1 MRKGTRIRGSE
12 VKFIKM
18 STIPRHFGL
27 KYKEESYMFK
37 ELEKVRQETKKDFL
51 RFKQKLASKPAVDE
65 RPVHSLYAP
74 GAARPERVSCAAA
87 RTSRGSP
94 SAKGPAMSAAALLQE
109 VLGGAPR
116 PSGLGEA
123 AAPGKTLS
131 FRPRDFYLRSSAFLR
146 HQTLKKP
153 PVIASGFGTA
163 RPVVLLPPPEPPVKR
178 RACRVLG
185 SSRHAA
191 PRPVL
196 DLGRGREESQEVAPL
211 SGPCMAKER
220 KVSSI
225 STEDGYTNVSSG
237 RRKVRIRT
245 HFMSESR
252 AREAREAAGL
262 GAQGEQE
269 SLPPSDAREAAWQA
283 LLPAR
288 VIPTSIEEIIASL
301 QSEAQLASDQTIK
314 ELIRSIL
321 GQNYDIRMEDI
332 SLMGKMYCKTSSMQ
346 AETPE
351 IQAEHRFQMGAE
363 ESQTSM
369 HKELPEAMSS
379 ILQIEQEDIEWGT
392 SEVESTVFKPQ
403 EISQVQPAEEL
414 SKPLEDGQ
422 PTSDSKEAKRV
433 SLTAKSSEF
442 LQIEGKEV
450 KQMQKRI
457 SLRPRKSSKPLCD
470 KKLREK
476 IPRDYSMPHL
486 HDLCTTI
493 PAQELPIDL
502 RLASRVY
509 HTANRKGHN
518 TLLGKFGTSFL
529 DDHFT
534 DEEQADRILYGIPV
548 MDDNQEYVH
557 IPLTPQ
563 GIPPE
568 LAQGTRERAHK
579 PHLQVL
585 GEEMCAYP
593 EFTKLFWNTAAP
605 KFSVPESVM
614 KETLY
619 PKYESVQASRL
630 LTDKFSYKSSAI
642 TFRRH
647 SRTNF
652 WCFLSRKSASFENIQ
667 KWFGAQPTQLRQV
680 KSAVDLRKEDIIA
693 PLEIKN
699 DMQSSIKEVM
709 FQKTKELKRQLQLT
723 KQNKTEEPIPVEK
736 NIDDILD
743 NMCEKHSLRNLSLT
757 LIEASKKAGIS
768 YIVYPKK
775 KKMKWKKRL
784 KQQKLIFVYQELSKP
799 PKSLE
804 RSTSHGILPEQKKYL
819 FKVPLYE
826 RQIRCPSLPLYLNF
840 EKFFQTKGGIPEN
853 IDPRTWAFDRL
864 IADKDASTP
873 VKEKDDKISVPK
885 DPPERVKEPPKLKL
899 SDDVESDLPQEVIKH
914 YESEVKILTEEI
926 NDKTKY
932 PAFAYCRRGAIY
944 RKLGKLQSAMN
955 DLQRVMLLEPLF
967 LNAYWQ
973 RHLIYLFQDK
983 INEALDDLNYIHKYN
998 KNNTE
1003 AYLSKAEIYRGK
1015 KDVTMAIL
1023 NYTQAIKCRPTDAD
1037 IYFRRGEMYEI
1048 ANKVLAIDDFSKCIF
1063 YDPKRTDALLKRG
1076 LFYYENENW
1085 FAAIED
1091 FTALLNIDHQNSQA
1105 RTYRGIAYVKR
1116 KFYKEATQD
1125 FSAAIH
1131 LDPNNWL
1138 ALYYRGCLFRKSNP
1152 FRALQ
1157 DYSVSA
1163 LINDGYENLGCF
1175 LHRGIVYAHLKLWLL
1190 AICDF
1195 ETVISL
1201 ERTTTLA
1208 YVNIGLIHLLYL
1220 DNYTEAIWQFSE
1232 AIRID
1237 PLCIQSYLCRA
1248 ETYFKLHKL
1257 KKAVNELSR
1266 AIHLQPDG
1274 IQLYIRRGQY
1284 LLMMKC
1290 YDLAKFT
1297 IYQVAEMDKGLIELS
1312 PIQQALIYS
1321 FCENHDK
1328 AIEVLEGINW
1338 NRAEMTMYALLAK
1351 VQMKAK
1357 RTKEA
1362 VKMLK
1367 KALDVI
1373 SHSDKGPNT
1382 TAISADCLYN
1392 LGLCYMEEGNLQM
1405 AFDSFTKAVK
1415 ANPDFAESFYQRGL
1429 CKVKLHKDS
1438 SILDFNHAITLNPKH
1453 YQAYLS
1459 RVAFY
1464 GLKGRYSKAIL
1475 NCNKAIKIYPE
1486 SIRAYLYRGVLKY
1499 YNKTYKLA
1507 ITDLTTA
1514 ISMDKNSYIA
1524 FYNRAL
1530 CYTKIRE
1537 LQMALTDY
1545 GIVLLLDATETVKLN
1560 TFLNRGLIY
1569 LELDQYGFALE
1580 DFKQAALISQTNESL
1595 CHATAMCHHRIN
1607 EFEEAVNF
1615 FTWALKIN
1623 PCFLDAYV
1631 GRGNSYMEC
1640 GHAEAT
1646 KQAQKDFLKAL
1657 HINPAYIKARISF
1670 GYNLQAQG
1678 KFQKA
1683 WNHFTIAIDIDPK
1696 NYLAYEGRA
1705 VVCLQM
1711 GNNFA
1716 AMQDIN
1722 AAVKINTTAEFLT
1735 NRGVIHEFMGH
1746 KQNAM
1751 KDYQDAISL
1760 NPKYSLAYFNAGNI
1774 YFHHRQFSQA
1784 SGYFSK
1790 ALKFDPENEYILM
1803 NRAITNTILK
1813 KYEEAKG
1820 DFANVIESCPF
1831 WAAVYFNR
1839 AHFYYCL
1846 KQYELAEED
1855 LNKALSLKPNDA
1867 LVYNFRAKVR
1877 CKIGLIEE
1885 AMADYN
1891 QALHL
1896 EDHNSVI

>member
-1 MRKGTRIRGSE
+1 MRRGMRIHGSE
-12 VKFIKM
+12 VKFVKM
-18 STIPRHFGL
+18 STIPKHFGL
-27 KYKEESYMFK
+27 KHKEESYMFK

-51 RFKQKLASKPAVDE
+51 RFKQKLASKPGVGE
-65 RPVHSLYAP
+65 GRVHSPQAP
-74 GAARPERVSCAAA
+74 GPARPA
-87 RTSRGSP
+87 RLSRDASRASRGSP
-94 SAKGPAMSAAALLQE
+94 PAKGPARSAAALLQE

-123 AAPGKTLS
+123 AAPGKTRPFL
-131 FRPRDFYLRSSAFLR
+131 PRDFYLRSSAFLR
-146 HQTLKKP
+146 HPPQKPP

-163 RPVVLLPPPEPPVKR
+163 RPVVLLPPPEPPAKLRGLESPRLAGPR
-178 RACRVLG
+178 R
-185 SSRHAA
+185 
-191 PRPVL
+191 VL
-196 DLGRGREESQEVAPL
+196 DLAKGREESQTVAPL
-211 SGPCMAKER
+211 TGPCKARER
-220 KVSSI
+220 KVSYVSAG
-225 STEDGYTNVSSG
+225 DGSAEAGGG

-245 HFMSESR
+245 CFVSESWSP
-252 AREAREAAGL
+252 EAPEAAGL
-262 GAQGEQE
+262 RARGERE
-269 SLPPSDAREAAWQA
+269 SWPPCDTRETAGQA

-288 VIPTSIEEIIASL
+288 VVPTSIQESIASL

-314 ELIRSIL
+314 ELIRSVL
-321 GQNYDIRMEDI
+321 GQNYDIRMEN
-332 SLMGKMYCKTSSMQ
+332 MC
-346 AETPE
+346 
-351 IQAEHRFQMGAE
+351 
-363 ESQTSM
+363 
-369 HKELPEAMSS
+369 KELPEAISS
-379 ILQIEQEDIEWGT
+379 IFQIEQEDIEWGPL
-392 SEVESTVFKPQ
+392 EVESTVFKPQ
-403 EISQVQPAEEL
+403 ETLQVRSAEEL
-414 SKPLEDGQ
+414 SKPLEYGQ
-422 PTSDSKEAKRV
+422 PTSDSKEDKPM
-433 SLTAKSSEF
+433 SLKAKSSEF
-442 LQIEGKEV
+442 LQIKGK
-450 KQMQKRI
+450 QIKRMRKYE
-457 SLRPRKSSKPLCD
+457 SLRPRKSSKPRCD
-470 KKLREK
+470 KKLHKK
-476 IPRDYSMPHL
+476 IPRDYFTPHL
-486 HDLCTTI
+486 HNLCTTI
-493 PAQELPIDL
+493 PARQLPIDL
-502 RLASRVY
+502 CLASRVY
-509 HTANRKGHN
+509 HTANRKGHS
-518 TLLGKFGTSFL
+518 TLLGIFGTSFL
-529 DDHFT
+529 DDRFT
-534 DEEQADRILYGIPV
+534 DEEQTERILYGIPV

-557 IPLTPQ
+557 VPLTPR

-568 LAQGTRERAHK
+568 FAQGTRERAHK

-630 LTDKFSYKSSAI
+630 LTEKFSPETSVLTLHQY
-642 TFRRH
+642 
-647 SRTNF
+647 SRKNF
-652 WCFLSRKSASFENIQ
+652 SCFLLRKSASLESVQ
-667 KWFGAQPTQLRQV
+667 KCFSAQPTQLRRA
-680 KSAVDLRKEDIIA
+680 KSSVDLRKKETIV

-709 FQKTKELKRQLQLT
+709 FQKANELKRQLQLL
-723 KQNKTEEPIPVEK
+723 KQNKTEDPIPVQE
-736 NIDDILD
+736 NIGDIFG
-743 NMCEKHSLRNLSLT
+743 NIGEKHSLRNLSLS

-768 YIVYPKK
+768 YIVYPRKK
-775 KKMKWKKRL
+775 KTKWKKRL
-784 KQQKLIFVYQELSKP
+784 KQRKLTYVYEELAKP

-804 RSTSHGILPEQKKYL
+804 RSESHGILPEQKKYL

-826 RQIRCPSLPLYLNF
+826 HQIRCPSLPLYLNF
-840 EKFFQTKGGIPEN
+840 EKFVQTKGGIPEN
-853 IDPRTWAFDRL
+853 SHPRTWALDML
-864 IADKDASTP
+864 IEHKYQRAP
-873 VKEKDDKISVPK
+873 IKEKVDKISVLK
-885 DPPERVKEPPKLKL
+885 DPPEIVKEPPKLKL
-899 SDDVESDLPQEVIKH
+899 NDNVESNLPPEVIKH

-926 NDKTKY
+926 NNKTEY

-955 DLQRVMLLEPLF
+955 DLQKAMLLEPLF
-967 LNAYWQ
+967 LSAYWH

-1015 KDVTMAIL
+1015 KDITLAIL

-1037 IYFRRGEMYEI
+1037 IYFRRGEMHEI
-1048 ANKVLAIDDFSKCIF
+1048 ANKVLAIGDFSKCIF

-1085 FAAIED
+1085 FAATQD

-1105 RTYRGIAYVKR
+1105 RTYRGIAYVKQ
-1116 KFYKEATQD
+1116 KFYKQATQD

-1157 DYSVSA
+1157 DYSISA
-1163 LINDGYENLGCF
+1163 LINDGHENLGCF

-1201 ERTTTLA
+1201 ERTITLA
-1208 YVNIGLIHLLYL
+1208 YINIGLIQLLHL

-1237 PLCIQSYLCRA
+1237 PLCIQSYICRA

-1284 LLMMKC
+1284 LLMMRC
-1290 YDLAKFT
+1290 YNLAKFT

-1312 PIQQALIYS
+1312 PVQQALIYS

-1328 AIEVLEGINW
+1328 AIEVLDGISW
-1338 NRAEMTMYALLAK
+1338 NRTDMTMYALLAK

-1362 VKMLK
+1362 VRTLK
-1367 KALDVI
+1367 TALDVI
-1373 SHSDKGPNT
+1373 SHSNKGPNAT
-1382 TAISADCLYN
+1382 TISADCLYN
-1392 LGLCYMEEGNLQM
+1392 LGLCYKEEGNLQM
-1405 AFDSFTKAVK
+1405 AFNSFTKAVK
-1415 ANPDFAESFYQRGL
+1415 ANPDSAESFYQRGL
-1429 CKVKLHKDS
+1429 CKAKLYKDS
-1438 SILDFNHAITLNPKH
+1438 SILDFNCAVTLNPKH

-1475 NCNKAIKIYPE
+1475 NCNMAIKIYPE
-1486 SIRAYLYRGVLKY
+1486 GVRAYLYRGVLKY

-1514 ISMDKNSYIA
+1514 INIDKNSYIA

-1545 GIVLLLDATETVKLN
+1545 GVVLLLDARETVKLN

-1569 LELDQYGFALE
+1569 IELGQYGFALE
-1580 DFKQAALISQTNESL
+1580 DFKQAALISQTNGSL
-1595 CHATAMCHHRIN
+1595 YHATAMCHHRIN

-1631 GRGNSYMEC
+1631 GRGNSYMEY
-1640 GHAEAT
+1640 GLDEAT
-1646 KQAQKDFLKAL
+1646 KKAQKDFLKAL
-1657 HINPAYIKARISF
+1657 HINPGYIKARISL
-1670 GYNLQAQG
+1670 GYNLQIQG

-1683 WNHFTIAIDIDPK
+1683 WNHFTIAMDIEPK

-1722 AAVKINTTAEFLT
+1722 AAMKINTTAEFLT

-1751 KDYQDAISL
+1751 KDYQEAISL

-1784 SGYFSK
+1784 SDYFSK
-1790 ALKFDPENEYILM
+1790 ALKFDPENEYVLM
-1803 NRAITNTILK
+1803 NRAIANTILK
-1813 KYEEAKG
+1813 KYEEAKE
-1820 DFANVIESCPF
+1820 DFANVIERCPF

-1855 LNKALSLKPNDA
+1855 LSKALSLKPNDA
-1867 LVYNFRAKVR
+1867 LAYNFRAKVR
-1877 CKIGLIEE
+1877 GKIGLSEE
-1885 AMADYN
+1885 AVADYS
-1891 QALHL
+1891 QALDL
-1896 EDHNSVI
+1896 EDRASFT

>member
-1 MRKGTRIRGSE
+1 MRRGTRIHGSE
-12 VKFIKM
+12 VKFVKM
-18 STIPRHFGL
+18 STISRHFGL

-65 RPVHSLYAP
+65 SPVHSLHAP
-74 GAARPERVSCAAA
+74 SPARPARVSCAAA
-87 RTSRGSP
+87 RTSRVYP
-94 SAKGPAMSAAALLQE
+94 PAKGPAMSAAALLQE

-123 AAPGKTLS
+123 AAPGKTQS

-146 HQTLKKP
+146 HQALKKP

-178 RACRVLG
+178 RARGVLE

-191 PRPVL
+191 PRRVL
-196 DLGRGREESQEVAPL
+196 DLRRGREESQEVAPL
-211 SGPCMAKER
+211 AGPCMAKER
-220 KVSSI
+220 KASSVSA
-225 STEDGYTNVSSG
+225 EDRYMEASSG
-237 RRKVRIRT
+237 RRKVRICT
-245 HFMSESR
+245 HFVSESG

-269 SLPPSDAREAAWQA
+269 SWPPSDAREAACQA

-314 ELIRSIL
+314 ELIRSVL

-332 SLMGKMYCKTSSMQ
+332 SLMGKMYLKTSPMQ
-346 AETPE
+346 VETPE
-351 IQAEHRFQMGAE
+351 IQAEYKFQMGAE
-363 ESQTSM
+363 ESQMSV
-369 HKELPEAMSS
+369 HKELPETMSS
-379 ILQIEQEDIEWGT
+379 ILQIEQEDIEWGP
-392 SEVESTVFKPQ
+392 SEAESIVFKPQ

-433 SLTAKSSEF
+433 SLTAKSPEF
-442 LQIEGKEV
+442 LQIEGKEI
-450 KQMQKRI
+450 KRMRKRK

-470 KKLREK
+470 KKLHKK
-476 IPRDYSMPHL
+476 ITQDYSMPHL

-509 HTANRKGHN
+509 HTANRKGHD

-529 DDHFT
+529 DDRFT
-534 DEEQADRILYGIPV
+534 DEEQTDRILYGIPV

-557 IPLTPQ
+557 IPPTLQ

-568 LAQGTRERAHK
+568 LAQGTREHAHK

-593 EFTKLFWNTAAP
+593 EFTKLFWNAAAP

-630 LTDKFSYKSSAI
+630 LTDKFSCKSSVI
-642 TFRRH
+642 TLHQH

-652 WCFLSRKSASFENIQ
+652 WCFLPRKSASFESIQ
-667 KWFGAQPTQLRQV
+667 KWFSAQPTQLRRV
-680 KSAVDLRKEDIIA
+680 KSSVDLRKEEIIA

-709 FQKTKELKRQLQLT
+709 FQKAKELKRQLQLS
-723 KQNKTEEPIPVEK
+723 KLNKTEEPKYVKE
-736 NIDDILD
+736 NIDDIFD

-784 KQQKLIFVYQELSKP
+784 KQQKLIFVYEELSKP

-804 RSTSHGILPEQKKYL
+804 RSASHGILPGQKKYL

-826 RQIRCPSLPLYLNF
+826 RQIRSPSLPLYLNF
-840 EKFFQTKGGIPEN
+840 EKFVQAKGGIPEN
-853 IDPRTWAFDRL
+853 IDPRTWALDRL
-864 IADKDASTP
+864 LEYKDACTP

-899 SDDVESDLPQEVIKH
+899 NNYVESDLPQEVVKY

-967 LNAYWQ
+967 LNAYWH

-1015 KDVTMAIL
+1015 KDITLAIL

-1201 ERTTTLA
+1201 ERTITLA
-1208 YVNIGLIHLLYL
+1208 YVNIGLIHLLHL

-1297 IYQVAEMDKGLIELS
+1297 IYQIAEMDKGLIELS
-1312 PIQQALIYS
+1312 PMQQALIYS

-1328 AIEVLEGINW
+1328 AIEVLDGISW
-1338 NRAEMTMYALLAK
+1338 NRAEMTVCAVLAK

-1367 KALDVI
+1367 KVLDAI
-1373 SHSDKGPNT
+1373 SHFDKGPNA

-1438 SILDFNHAITLNPKH
+1438 SILDFNRAITLNPKH

-1486 SIRAYLYRGVLKY
+1486 SVRAYLYRGVLKY

-1569 LELDQYGFALE
+1569 VELDQYGFALE
-1580 DFKQAALISQTNESL
+1580 DFKQAALISQTNGSL

-1631 GRGNSYMEC
+1631 GRGNSYMEY
-1640 GHAEAT
+1640 GHDEAT

-1657 HINPAYIKARISF
+1657 HINPAYMKARISF

-1722 AAVKINTTAEFLT
+1722 AAMKINTTAEFLT

-1784 SGYFSK
+1784 SDYFSK
-1790 ALKFDPENEYILM
+1790 ALKFDPENEYVLM

-1813 KYEEAKG
+1813 KYEEAKE
-1820 DFANVIESCPF
+1820 DFANVIESCPL

-1877 CKIGLIEE
+1877 GKIGLIEE

-1891 QALHL
+1891 QALDL
-1896 EDHNSVI
+1896 EDYASVI

>member
-1 MRKGTRIRGSE
+1 
-12 VKFIKM
+12 
-18 STIPRHFGL
+18 
-27 KYKEESYMFK
+27 
-37 ELEKVRQETKKDFL
+37 
-51 RFKQKLASKPAVDE
+51 
-65 RPVHSLYAP
+65 
-74 GAARPERVSCAAA
+74 
-87 RTSRGSP
+87 
-94 SAKGPAMSAAALLQE
+94 
-109 VLGGAPR
+109 
-116 PSGLGEA
+116 
-123 AAPGKTLS
+123 
-131 FRPRDFYLRSSAFLR
+131 
-146 HQTLKKP
+146 
-153 PVIASGFGTA
+153 
-163 RPVVLLPPPEPPVKR
+163 
-178 RACRVLG
+178 
-185 SSRHAA
+185 
-191 PRPVL
+191 
-196 DLGRGREESQEVAPL
+196 
-211 SGPCMAKER
+211 
-220 KVSSI
+220 
-225 STEDGYTNVSSG
+225 
-237 RRKVRIRT
+237 
-245 HFMSESR
+245 
-252 AREAREAAGL
+252 
-262 GAQGEQE
+262 
-269 SLPPSDAREAAWQA
+269 
-283 LLPAR
+283 
-288 VIPTSIEEIIASL
+288 
-301 QSEAQLASDQTIK
+301 
-314 ELIRSIL
+314 
-321 GQNYDIRMEDI
+321 
-332 SLMGKMYCKTSSMQ
+332 
-346 AETPE
+346 
-351 IQAEHRFQMGAE
+351 
-363 ESQTSM
+363 
-369 HKELPEAMSS
+369 
-379 ILQIEQEDIEWGT
+379 
-392 SEVESTVFKPQ
+392 
-403 EISQVQPAEEL
+403 
-414 SKPLEDGQ
+414 
-422 PTSDSKEAKRV
+422 
-433 SLTAKSSEF
+433 
-442 LQIEGKEV
+442 
-450 KQMQKRI
+450 
-457 SLRPRKSSKPLCD
+457 
-470 KKLREK
+470 
-476 IPRDYSMPHL
+476 
-486 HDLCTTI
+486 
-493 PAQELPIDL
+493 
-502 RLASRVY
+502 
-509 HTANRKGHN
+509 
-518 TLLGKFGTSFL
+518 
-529 DDHFT
+529 
-534 DEEQADRILYGIPV
+534 
-548 MDDNQEYVH
+548 
-557 IPLTPQ
+557 
-563 GIPPE
+563 
-568 LAQGTRERAHK
+568 
-579 PHLQVL
+579 
-585 GEEMCAYP
+585 
-593 EFTKLFWNTAAP
+593 
-605 KFSVPESVM
+605 
-614 KETLY
+614 
-619 PKYESVQASRL
+619 
-630 LTDKFSYKSSAI
+630 
-642 TFRRH
+642 
-647 SRTNF
+647 
-652 WCFLSRKSASFENIQ
+652 
-667 KWFGAQPTQLRQV
+667 
-680 KSAVDLRKEDIIA
+680 
-693 PLEIKN
+693 
-699 DMQSSIKEVM
+699 
-709 FQKTKELKRQLQLT
+709 
-723 KQNKTEEPIPVEK
+723 
-736 NIDDILD
+736 
-743 NMCEKHSLRNLSLT
+743 
-757 LIEASKKAGIS
+757 
-768 YIVYPKK
+768 
-775 KKMKWKKRL
+775 
-784 KQQKLIFVYQELSKP
+784 
-799 PKSLE
+799 
-804 RSTSHGILPEQKKYL
+804 
-819 FKVPLYE
+819 
-826 RQIRCPSLPLYLNF
+826 
-840 EKFFQTKGGIPEN
+840 
-853 IDPRTWAFDRL
+853 
-864 IADKDASTP
+864 
-873 VKEKDDKISVPK
+873 
-885 DPPERVKEPPKLKL
+885 
-899 SDDVESDLPQEVIKH
+899 
-914 YESEVKILTEEI
+914 
-926 NDKTKY
+926 
-932 PAFAYCRRGAIY
+932 
-944 RKLGKLQSAMN
+944 MN

-1274 IQLYIRRGQY
+1274 IQLYIRRAFIFSCLESKSIISSRGQY

>member
-1 MRKGTRIRGSE
+1 
-12 VKFIKM
+12 
-18 STIPRHFGL
+18 
-27 KYKEESYMFK
+27 
-37 ELEKVRQETKKDFL
+37 
-51 RFKQKLASKPAVDE
+51 
-65 RPVHSLYAP
+65 
-74 GAARPERVSCAAA
+74 
-87 RTSRGSP
+87 
-94 SAKGPAMSAAALLQE
+94 
-109 VLGGAPR
+109 
-116 PSGLGEA
+116 
-123 AAPGKTLS
+123 
-131 FRPRDFYLRSSAFLR
+131 
-146 HQTLKKP
+146 
-153 PVIASGFGTA
+153 
-163 RPVVLLPPPEPPVKR
+163 
-178 RACRVLG
+178 
-185 SSRHAA
+185 
-191 PRPVL
+191 
-196 DLGRGREESQEVAPL
+196 
-211 SGPCMAKER
+211 
-220 KVSSI
+220 
-225 STEDGYTNVSSG
+225 
-237 RRKVRIRT
+237 
-245 HFMSESR
+245 
-252 AREAREAAGL
+252 
-262 GAQGEQE
+262 
-269 SLPPSDAREAAWQA
+269 
-283 LLPAR
+283 
-288 VIPTSIEEIIASL
+288 
-301 QSEAQLASDQTIK
+301 
-314 ELIRSIL
+314 
-321 GQNYDIRMEDI
+321 
-332 SLMGKMYCKTSSMQ
+332 
-346 AETPE
+346 
-351 IQAEHRFQMGAE
+351 
-363 ESQTSM
+363 
-369 HKELPEAMSS
+369 
-379 ILQIEQEDIEWGT
+379 
-392 SEVESTVFKPQ
+392 
-403 EISQVQPAEEL
+403 
-414 SKPLEDGQ
+414 
-422 PTSDSKEAKRV
+422 
-433 SLTAKSSEF
+433 
-442 LQIEGKEV
+442 
-450 KQMQKRI
+450 
-457 SLRPRKSSKPLCD
+457 
-470 KKLREK
+470 
-476 IPRDYSMPHL
+476 
-486 HDLCTTI
+486 
-493 PAQELPIDL
+493 
-502 RLASRVY
+502 
-509 HTANRKGHN
+509 
-518 TLLGKFGTSFL
+518 
-529 DDHFT
+529 
-534 DEEQADRILYGIPV
+534 
-548 MDDNQEYVH
+548 
-557 IPLTPQ
+557 
-563 GIPPE
+563 
-568 LAQGTRERAHK
+568 
-579 PHLQVL
+579 
-585 GEEMCAYP
+585 
-593 EFTKLFWNTAAP
+593 
-605 KFSVPESVM
+605 
-614 KETLY
+614 
-619 PKYESVQASRL
+619 
-630 LTDKFSYKSSAI
+630 
-642 TFRRH
+642 
-647 SRTNF
+647 
-652 WCFLSRKSASFENIQ
+652 
-667 KWFGAQPTQLRQV
+667 
-680 KSAVDLRKEDIIA
+680 
-693 PLEIKN
+693 
-699 DMQSSIKEVM
+699 
-709 FQKTKELKRQLQLT
+709 
-723 KQNKTEEPIPVEK
+723 
-736 NIDDILD
+736 
-743 NMCEKHSLRNLSLT
+743 
-757 LIEASKKAGIS
+757 
-768 YIVYPKK
+768 
-775 KKMKWKKRL
+775 
-784 KQQKLIFVYQELSKP
+784 
-799 PKSLE
+799 
-804 RSTSHGILPEQKKYL
+804 
-819 FKVPLYE
+819 
-826 RQIRCPSLPLYLNF
+826 
-840 EKFFQTKGGIPEN
+840 
-853 IDPRTWAFDRL
+853 
-864 IADKDASTP
+864 
-873 VKEKDDKISVPK
+873 
-885 DPPERVKEPPKLKL
+885 
-899 SDDVESDLPQEVIKH
+899 
-914 YESEVKILTEEI
+914 
-926 NDKTKY
+926 
-932 PAFAYCRRGAIY
+932 
-944 RKLGKLQSAMN
+944 
-955 DLQRVMLLEPLF
+955 
-967 LNAYWQ
+967 
-973 RHLIYLFQDK
+973 
-983 INEALDDLNYIHKYN
+983 
-998 KNNTE
+998 
-1003 AYLSKAEIYRGK
+1003 
-1015 KDVTMAIL
+1015 
-1023 NYTQAIKCRPTDAD
+1023 
-1037 IYFRRGEMYEI
+1037 
-1048 ANKVLAIDDFSKCIF
+1048 
-1063 YDPKRTDALLKRG
+1063 
-1076 LFYYENENW
+1076 
-1085 FAAIED
+1085 
-1091 FTALLNIDHQNSQA
+1091 
-1105 RTYRGIAYVKR
+1105 
-1116 KFYKEATQD
+1116 
-1125 FSAAIH
+1125 
-1131 LDPNNWL
+1131 
-1138 ALYYRGCLFRKSNP
+1138 
-1152 FRALQ
+1152 
-1157 DYSVSA
+1157 
-1163 LINDGYENLGCF
+1163 
-1175 LHRGIVYAHLKLWLL
+1175 
-1190 AICDF
+1190 
-1195 ETVISL
+1195 
-1201 ERTTTLA
+1201 
-1208 YVNIGLIHLLYL
+1208 
-1220 DNYTEAIWQFSE
+1220 
-1232 AIRID
+1232 
-1237 PLCIQSYLCRA
+1237 
-1248 ETYFKLHKL
+1248 
-1257 KKAVNELSR
+1257 
-1266 AIHLQPDG
+1266 
-1274 IQLYIRRGQY
+1274 
-1284 LLMMKC
+1284 MMKC

-1328 AIEVLEGINW
+1328 AIEVLEGISW

-1438 SILDFNHAITLNPKH
+1438 SILDFNRAITLNPKH

-1486 SIRAYLYRGVLKY
+1486 SVRAYLYRGVLKY

-1514 ISMDKNSYIA
+1514 ISMEKNSYIA

-1760 NPKYSLAYFNAGNI
+1760 NPEYSLAYFNAGNI